1 MSVTTLSKIED
12 QAARLEKIESFS
24 RKGTRTSAASFKSLQ
39 SVETSLSR
47 IETLLSSAGSEAKSR
62 SATSSKDH
70 FVSRRHKRRATGDFD
85 RRARSST
92 AGSEVSRAQSSA
104 SAKNLPNVPT
114 IPKGHL
120 PTQPVTLA
128 NKQIPSSGRQSYS
141 EVIGSDWS
149 DYSDKDQD
157 AEQMNLRRQ
166 SYPEVIG
173 SGWSDYS
180 DKDQDAEQ
188 INLYSTTSASHGPT
202 FDLCPQADGR
212 SMIEQAT
219 ISTQHII
226 SQNTQNSIKQRHSTD
241 VLNYISLIQN
251 LQALETR
258 MNLFNLFEVG
268 VTVEDRLDVVVQA
281 RSSRQDQLR
290 QLLAEVM
297 RCRKRC
303 ILAGHSL
310 HEIDSRLRPRST
322 NSYLAQH
329 SPDQFFDCTLTSIC
343 YPNGRTCL
351 AEYARSSVYGDWS
364 NRRDRINRWLLHCLQ
379 SDNTQYQLHRSML
392 ADPLRDEQEWARN
405 TFMHW
410 HSDDAAMG
418 EEVDASL
425 SGGAI
430 YGAETTESSIGFNSN
445 IQSLSSS
452 KCSDMFLSIFNMP
465 IMREGGE
472 IYFPLGE
479 NRHGKVE
486 RESR

>member
-1 MSVTTLSKIED
+1 MTTLSKIED
-12 QAARLEKIESFS
+12 QAARLEKVESFS
-24 RKGTRTSAASFKSLQ
+24 RRGARTSAASFKSLQ

-47 IETLLSSAGSEAKSR
+47 IETLLSSAGSEARSR

-70 FVSRRHKRRATGDFD
+70 IVSRRHKRRATGDFD

-104 SAKNLPNVPT
+104 SAKSLPNVPT

-128 NKQIPSSGRQSYS
+128 NKQIQRSRRQSYS
-141 EVIGSDWS
+141 EVIGSGWS
-149 DYSDKDQD
+149 DYADDAQD

-188 INLYSTTSASHGPT
+188 INLYSTTSAIHGPT
-202 FDLCPQADGR
+202 FDLCPQPDGR
-212 SMIEQAT
+212 SMIDQIA
-219 ISTQHII
+219 ISTQHVI
-226 SQNTQNSIKQRHSTD
+226 SQITQNSITQRHSTD
-241 VLNYISLIQN
+241 VLDYISLIQN
-251 LQALETR
+251 LQTLENR
-258 MNLFNLFEVG
+258 MSLFNLFEVG
-268 VTVEDRLDVVVQA
+268 VTVEDRLDVFVQA
-281 RSSRQDQLR
+281 RSLRQDQLR
-290 QLLAEVM
+290 QLLAEVTH
-297 RCRKRC
+297 CRKRC

-310 HEIDSRLRPRST
+310 HEIDSRLRPRPN

-329 SPDQFFDCTLTSIC
+329 SPDQFFDCTLTSIY

-351 AEYARSSVYGDWS
+351 AEHASLSVYGDWS

-379 SDNTQYQLHRSML
+379 SDNTQCQLHRSML

-405 TFMHW
+405 TLMHW
-410 HSDDAAMG
+410 YSDDAAMG

-430 YGAETTESSIGFNSN
+430 YGAETTESSIGFDSD
-445 IQSLSSS
+445 IQKPSSS

-465 IMREGGE
+465 ILREGGE
-472 IYFPLGE
+472 IYFPMGE
-479 NRHGKVE
+479 NGHGKGE
-486 RESR
+486 RASL